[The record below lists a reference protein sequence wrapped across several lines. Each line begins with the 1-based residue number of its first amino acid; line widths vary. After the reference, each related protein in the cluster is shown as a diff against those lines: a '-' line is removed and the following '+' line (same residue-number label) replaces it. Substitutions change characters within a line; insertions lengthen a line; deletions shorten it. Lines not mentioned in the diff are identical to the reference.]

1 MRRRTIAHVGIGLMA
16 ALVLAVALLLTFA
29 RLPHPLLAI
38 SASGTAVVS
47 IAGFRYYLTHRGPR

>member
-1 MRRRTIAHVGIGLMA
+1 MA